1 MREFVAFTIKE
12 FHHILRDPRT
22 MLILLVM
29 PVVLVVLF
37 GYAITTEI
45 KRSPVAILD
54 FSRDEASR
62 ALTERL
68 AASEYFEVYGWV

>member
-29 PVVLVVLF
+29 PVVLVVGRL
-37 GYAITTEI
+37 
-45 KRSPVAILD
+45 SPCSTSAVT
-54 FSRDEASR
+54 RP
-62 ALTERL
+62 
-68 AASEYFEVYGWV
+68 VGH

>member
-29 PVVLVVLF
+29 PVVLVVYSVLPQK
-37 GYAITTEI
+37 G
-45 KRSPVAILD
+45 RRWWLSPYSTSAVT
-54 FSRDEASR
+54 RPVGR
-62 ALTERL
+62 
-68 AASEYFEVYGWV
+68 